1 MNTAS
6 TLARAGRGRA
16 FHRICTSSS
25 PAPSTSSRLGGVTS
39 TKWSFEGLTASA
51 HVKSGVCE
59 GENLAGCNLPGLQSY
74 ATDPERRVAL
84 DSLDDRFKPVFGA
97 DVYETW
103 AAMAIIMAV
112 LLVIIVLL
120 QKRKDVI

>member
-1 MNTAS
+1 MLLVIAVVVVQMVFSGGLLPLTQLGTA
-6 TLARAGRGRA
+6 GDV
-16 FHRICTSSS
+16 
-25 PAPSTSSRLGGVTS
+25 LGGVTS

-103 AAMAIIMAV
+103 AAMAIIMLV
-112 LLVIIVLL
+112 LLAIIIVL